1 MPLAKVR
8 GVNMN
13 YKVLG
18 NHGPWVALSP
28 GGRRDI
34 SGIELLAGKVAE
46 TGHRV
51 VVFDRRNCGASDVV
65 IDGQDSEYEIFMSCS
80 DNSVRFPLL
89 SAAAPPAAGL
99 RSYLRC
105 DIRKQ

>member
-34 SGIELLAGKVAE
+34 SGIELLAGKVADQ
-46 TGHRV
+46 GYRV
-51 VVFDRRNCGASDVV
+51 VVFDRRNCGASDVA
-65 IDGQDSEYEIFMSCS
+65 IDGQDSECEIWA
-80 DNSVRFPLL
+80 D
-89 SAAAPPAAGL
+89 
-99 RSYLRC
+99 
-105 DIRKQ
+105 DIH